1 VEPTEIRV
9 DELLV
14 RHWRPADAAA
24 VTRAWADPVL
34 RHWSRGL
41 PDPYT
46 IEDGR
51 EFTTTIAPRAFTAR
65 TDFSYA
71 VTDIR
76 TGELLG
82 SVAVHNPDTRPEL
95 GYWSAPWA
103 RGRRVTER
111 ASRPLLRWA
120 LDELDARQVEWKATV
135 GNHASRLTG
144 LRLGFRPVGRLP
156 ATAKVPEQWLSVLL
170 PGDLTA
176 AGAELDPVVRRQA
189 RVFGSRPPTLDA
201 GPVHLRPPRPADR
214 AGLVAAQRDPEVIRW
229 SGGPGPYSATDATRY
244 VEHEAPLDWARG
256 TEATFTVAGPD
267 DAYAGTADLRI
278 CDEDAAVG
286 EIGYLIAPYARGRGW
301 AVAAVR
307 ALTVWGF
314 GSLGLARIQW
324 RAEVG
329 NEASRRVAEKA
340 GFTMEG
346 LVRSGLSDRGRRRS
360 HWIGSLLPGDLRTGD
375 LRTGDAVN
383 RDAVT
388 GDAVTPDAVTG

>member
-9 DELLV
+9 DELLL
-14 RHWRPADAAA
+14 RHWRPTDAEA
-24 VTRAWADPVL
+24 VTQACQDPVL
-34 RHWSRGL
+34 QYWSRGL
-41 PDPYT
+41 PEPYT
-46 IEDGR
+46 IEHGR
-51 EFTTTIAPRAFTAR
+51 EFVSRVAPRDFAAR
-65 TDFSYA
+65 AHFSYA

-76 TGELLG
+76 TGEFLG
-82 SVAVHNPDTRPEL
+82 SVAIHNPDTRPEL

-103 RGRRVTER
+103 RGRRVSER
-111 ASRPLLRWA
+111 ASRPLVRWA
-120 LDELDARQVEWKATV
+120 LDDLDARQLEWKATV

-144 LRLGFRPVGRLP
+144 LRLGFHPVGRLP
-156 ATAKVPEQWLSVLL
+156 ATAKTPEQWLSVLL

-189 RVFGSRPPTLDA
+189 RVFGGRPPTLAA
-201 GPVHLRPPRPADR
+201 GPVHLRPPRLADR

-229 SGGPGPYSATDATRY
+229 SGGPGPYTASDATRY
-244 VEHEAPLDWARG
+244 VENEAPLDWARG

-278 CDEDAAVG
+278 SDEDAAIG
-286 EIGYLIAPYARGRGW
+286 EIGYLIAPYARGQGW

-307 ALTVWGF
+307 ALAVWGF
-314 GSLGLARIQW
+314 GTLGLARIQW

-346 LVRSGLSDRGRRRS
+346 LVRSGLSDRGRRPD
-360 HWIGSLLPGDLRTGD
+360 HWIGSLLAGD
-375 LRTGDAVN
+375 V
-383 RDAVT
+383 VT
-388 GDAVTPDAVTG
+388 A